1 MPVRVSGAA
10 GGELEGE
17 CRAFGAHC
25 QCVYMTVFFF
35 LRMCMSVCVFMT
47 VCTWVPISE
56 YPRECEHTAVQVS
69 L

>member
-35 LRMCMSVCVFMT
+35 KNVHVCLCVHDR
-47 VCTWVPISE
+47 VHVGA
-56 YPRECEHTAVQVS
+56 Y